1 MMRRLRGNPWAVL
14 TILSIGFFMTLI
26 DLTIVNV
33 AIPQMV
39 DKLHASLDEVL
50 WVINAYTLVLAVLM
64 ITAGR
69 LGDLRGKKMLFLA
82 GIAVFTLASLACG
95 LSQNAA
101 ELIAFRAIQGA
112 GAALLLPQTMSII
125 MEMFPSETRGI
136 ALGIWGAV
144 AGLSGAV
151 GPTVGGVLVTKAD
164 WRWVFFVNVP
174 LGLLVLAVGGPII
187 PALRQT
193 VRHRFDLAGVVLATA
208 SLFCLVFALTEGQ
221 RYSWNG
227 WIWALIAAAAVLFAA
242 FLVQQRH
249 QQASEPLLP
258 FVLFKDRN
266 FSIMNFV
273 GITVMFGVMG
283 LFLPMTIYLQSVLG
297 FTALK
302 AGLVLIGLAVG
313 ATVTAGPAGVL
324 AQKLGARYIL
334 TGGLLAFGGGML
346 WLMTVV
352 DVGKSW
358 TSLIGPLFVM
368 GLGVGCT
375 FSPMAAEIMRNVPLH
390 LSGAASGVSNALRQV
405 GSVLAGAVIGAVLQA
420 QLASALAGQ
429 AAQRAAAIPPGF
441 RARFVYG
448 FAHAGSKGLQVG
460 AGQAGSDQKLP
471 GVPAAI
477 ARHIAAIGA
486 QVFDHGYVSAMKP
499 TLVVTAAVLGVGA
512 ACCMFVKAIRGAAPQ
527 PYAGPAPEA
536 EANAAPGRVSRVG

>member
-1 MMRRLRGNPWAVL
+1 
-14 TILSIGFFMTLI
+14 MTLI

-39 DKLHASLDEVL
+39 DKLQASLDQVL

-95 LSQNAA
+95 LAQNAG
-101 ELIAFRAIQGA
+101 ELITFRAIQGG

-125 MEMFPSETRGI
+125 VETFPHRTRGI

-151 GPTVGGVLVTKAD
+151 GPTVGGVLVTEAD

-174 LGLLVLAVGGPII
+174 LGIVVLLAGWPII
-187 PALRQT
+187 PTVRHA
-193 VRHRFDLAGVVLATA
+193 VRHRFDTMGVVIASI

-227 WIWALIAAAAVLFAA
+227 WIWTLLGAAAAFMVMF
-242 FLVQQRH
+242 FLQQRG
-249 QQASEPLLP
+249 QQAGEPLLP
-258 FVLFKDRN
+258 FVLFRDRN
-266 FSIMNFV
+266 FSVMNFV
-273 GITVMFGVMG
+273 GITVMFGMMG

-297 FTALK
+297 FTALR
-302 AGLVLIGLAVG
+302 AGLVLIAMAVG
-313 ATVTAGPAGVL
+313 AMATAGPAGVL
-324 AQKLGARYIL
+324 AEKLGAKYIL
-334 TGGLLAFGGGML
+334 IAGLLAFGGSML

-352 DVGKSW
+352 APGRSW
-358 TSLIGPLFVM
+358 TSLVAPLFVM

-375 FSPMAAEIMRNVPLH
+375 FSPMAAELMRNVPLR

-405 GSVLAGAVIGAVLQA
+405 GSVLAGAVIGAVLQT
-420 QLASALAGQ
+420 QLASSLATE
-429 AAQRAAAIPPGF
+429 AARRSAAVPLVF
-441 RARFVYG
+441 RGRFVSG
-448 FAHAGSKGLQVG
+448 FAHASSNGLQIG
-460 AGQAGSDQKLP
+460 AGQAGTAQRLA
-471 GVPAAI
+471 GVPAVI
-477 ARHIAAIGA
+477 ARHIEALGA
-486 QVFDHGYVSAMKP
+486 QVFQHGYIDAMKP
-499 TLVVTAAVLGVGA
+499 TLALTAAVLGAGA
-512 ACCMFVKAIRGAAPQ
+512 VLCLVVKAIRGVAADRQDAPQ
-527 PYAGPAPEA
+527 PEA
-536 EANAAPGRVSRVG
+536 ELKAGAGHASPAA

>member
-1 MMRRLRGNPWAVL
+1 MSRLRGNPWAVL
-14 TILSIGFFMTLI
+14 TVLSLGFFMTLI

-101 ELIAFRAIQGA
+101 ELITFRAIQGV

-125 MEMFPSETRGI
+125 METFPPKTRGI

-151 GPTVGGVLVTKAD
+151 GPTVGGVLVTDAD
-164 WRWVFFVNVP
+164 WRWVFFVNIP
-174 LGLLVLAVGGPII
+174 LGILVLAAGGPVI

-193 VRHRFDLAGVVLATA
+193 VRHRLDLAGVVLATA

-221 RYSWNG
+221 RYSWNR
-227 WIWALIAAAAVLFAA
+227 WIWALIAAAAVLLAA
-242 FLVQQRH
+242 FLAQQRH

-258 FVLFKDRN
+258 FVLFRDRN

-273 GITVMFGVMG
+273 GITVMFGVLG

-313 ATVTAGPAGVL
+313 AIVTAGPAGVL
-324 AQKLGARYIL
+324 AQKLGAKYIL
-334 TGGLLAFGGGML
+334 TGGLLAFAGGMV

-352 DVGKSW
+352 DVGTSW

-375 FSPMAAEIMRNVPLH
+375 FSPMAAELMRNVPLR

-420 QLASALAGQ
+420 QLASSLAAQ
-429 AAQRAAAIPPGF
+429 AAQRAAAVPPAF

-448 FAHAGSKGLQVG
+448 FAHASSKGLQVG
-460 AGQAGSDQKLP
+460 AGQAGADQKLP
-471 GVPAAI
+471 GVPAAV
-477 ARHIAAIGA
+477 AQHIVAAGA

-499 TLVVTAAVLGVGA
+499 TLIVTAAALGVGA
-512 ACCMFVKAIRGAAPQ
+512 ACCMFVKAIRGAVQ
-527 PYAGPAPEA
+527 PHAVPVPEA
-536 EANAAPGRVSRVG
+536 EASAAPGHISRVG

>member
-1 MMRRLRGNPWAVL
+1 MSRLRGNPWAVL
-14 TILSIGFFMTLI
+14 AILSVGFFMTLI

-39 DKLHASLDEVL
+39 DKLHASLDQVL

-64 ITAGR
+64 ITSGR

-95 LSQNAA
+95 LAQNAG
-101 ELIAFRAIQGA
+101 ELITFRAIQGG

-125 MEMFPSETRGI
+125 VEMFPHETRGI

-151 GPTVGGVLVTKAD
+151 GPTVGGVLVTEAN

-174 LGLLVLAVGGPII
+174 LGILVLLAGGPII
-187 PALRQT
+187 PAVRHT
-193 VRHRFDLAGVVLATA
+193 VRHRFDVMGVVIATA

-227 WIWALIAAAAVLFAA
+227 WIWTLIGAAVACMVA
-242 FLVQQRH
+242 FFVQQRG
-249 QQASEPLLP
+249 QQAGEPLLP

-266 FSIMNFV
+266 FSVMNVV
-273 GITVMFGVMG
+273 GITVMFGMMG

-297 FTALK
+297 FSALK
-302 AGLVLIGLAVG
+302 AGLVLLSLAVG
-313 ATVTAGPAGVL
+313 AMVTAGPAGVL
-324 AQKLGARYIL
+324 AEKLGAKYIL
-334 TGGLLAFGGGML
+334 IAGLLAFGGSML
-346 WLMTVV
+346 WVMTVV
-352 DVGKSW
+352 GLGENW
-358 TSLIGPLFVM
+358 TSLVAPLSVM

-375 FSPMAAEIMRNVPLH
+375 FSPMAAELMRNVPLR

-420 QLASALAGQ
+420 QIASSLATEAARQSAAV
-429 AAQRAAAIPPGF
+429 PPAF
-441 RARFVYG
+441 RGRFVYG
-448 FAHAGSKGLQVG
+448 FAHASSNGLQIG
-460 AGQAGSDQKLP
+460 AGQAGTDQRFA
-471 GVPAAI
+471 GVPAVI
-477 ARHIAAIGA
+477 ARHIEALGA
-486 QVFDHGYVSAMKP
+486 EVFKHGYIDAMKP
-499 TLVVTAAVLGVGA
+499 TLALTAAALGVGA
-512 ACCMFVKAIRGAAPQ
+512 ALCLVIKAIRGVAASRHGIPLL
-527 PYAGPAPEA
+527 EA
-536 EANAAPGRVSRVG
+536 ELNAGAGHSSQAA